1 MCPTNLNNMPNFRTF
16 SGRIAMRGL
25 GGTLIGAAL
34 LCACQ
39 PDAKCAEAD
48 KPQTNAADAAWAE
61 LENSLRAPQ
70 PPIEWQIMQPTD
82 EQIAQF
88 RAQYRQF
95 AETGADKAKDF
106 YTRFPDHTNAMR
118 ARQAEYGL
126 LAAAVLTGATNQR
139 VRLIATADELLK
151 QPGLTPDDKFEIR
164 SSQIQFIALA
174 RDIKDPL
181 EAAAAFEKDVR
192 TLQKEFPNRPEVWQ
206 MLAEIAHQY
215 PPEKARPLL
224 KEIVDGSATDQVK
237 DEARATLK
245 KFDMLGKPLALKFT
259 ALDGREVDLE
269 KLKGKV
275 VLIDFW
281 ATWCRPC
288 VVEVPNVVKTYEKLH
303 TKGFEI
309 IGISFDRQ
317 QDKARLEDFI
327 KENKMTWPQFFDG
340 KFWQNKFAEE
350 FEIHRIPAMWLVD
363 KKGNLRDL
371 NARADLEAKVEKLL
385 AE

>member
-1 MCPTNLNNMPNFRTF
+1 MPTV
-16 SGRIAMRGL
+16 RIYPGQIAIRGL
-25 GGTLIGAAL
+25 GKVLIIAAVL
-34 LCACQ
+34 LAAQ
-39 PDAKCAEAD
+39 HKIICAETD
-48 KPQTNAADAAWAE
+48 KPTTNTADAAWAE
-61 LENSLRAPQ
+61 LEKSLQPPQ
-70 PPIEWQIMQPTD
+70 PPIEWQLIQPTD

-95 AETGADKAKDF
+95 AEAGAEKARDF
-106 YTRFPDHTNAMR
+106 YTRFPDHTNAFK

-139 VRLIATADELLK
+139 ARLIATADELLK

-174 RDIKDPL
+174 RDIKDPID
-181 EAAAAFEKDVR
+181 AATAFEKDVR
-192 TLQKEFPNRPEVWQ
+192 TLQKEFPERPEVWQ
-206 MLAEIAHQY
+206 MLSEVAHQY

-224 KEIVDGSATDQVK
+224 KEIVDGNAPSQVK

-245 KFDMLGKPLALKFT
+245 KFDMVGKPLSLKFT

-269 KLKGKV
+269 KFKGKV

-288 VVEVPNVVKTYEKLH
+288 IVELPNVLKTYEKLH
-303 TKGFEI
+303 SKGLEI
-309 IGISFDRQ
+309 IGISLDRE
-317 QDKARLEDFI
+317 QDKTKLEEFI
-327 KENKMTWPQFFDG
+327 SQNKMTWPQYFDG
-340 KFWQNKFAEE
+340 KFWQNKFAVE
-350 FEIHRIPAMWLVD
+350 FEIHRIPTMWLVD

-371 NARADLEAKVEKLL
+371 NARADLETKVEKLL

>member
-1 MCPTNLNNMPNFRTF
+1 MPIFRI
-16 SGRIAMRGL
+16 SLGPVAKRGVGGMLVAAAMVCGCKSARA
-25 GGTLIGAAL
+25 GAEPEQA
-34 LCACQ
+34 
-39 PDAKCAEAD
+39 
-48 KPQTNAADAAWAE
+48 QTNAADVAWSE

-70 PPIEWQIMQPTD
+70 PPIEWQIVPPTD

-95 AETGADKAKDF
+95 AEASADKAKDF
-106 YTRFPDHTNAMR
+106 YTRFPNHTNAFR

-139 VRLIATADELLK
+139 ARLLAVGDELVK

-164 SSQIQFIALA
+164 STQIQFAALG
-174 RDIKDPL
+174 REIKDPV

-192 TLQKEFPNRPEVWQ
+192 ALQKEFPDRPEVWQ

-224 KEIVDGSATDQVK
+224 KEIVEGGASEQLK

-245 KFDMLGKPLALKFT
+245 KFDMLGKPLRLKFT

-303 TKGFEI
+303 PKGFEI

-317 QDKARLEDFI
+317 QDKARLENFI
-327 KENKMTWPQFFDG
+327 KENKMTWPQYFDG
-340 KFWQNKFAEE
+340 KFWQTKYAEE

-363 KKGNLRDL
+363 KKGNLCDL
-371 NARADLEAKVEKLL
+371 NARVDLEAKVEKLL
-385 AE
+385 AD

>member
-1 MCPTNLNNMPNFRTF
+1 MLTFRIF
-16 SGRIAMRGL
+16 PGRIAMRGL
-25 GGTLIGAAL
+25 GGMLISATAL
-34 LCACQ
+34 CVCQ
-39 PDAKCAEAD
+39 LNATAVEAD
-48 KPQTNAADAAWAE
+48 KPQTNASDAAWAE
-61 LENSLRAPQ
+61 LENALQAPQ
-70 PPIEWQIMQPTD
+70 PPIEWQIIQPTD

-88 RAQYRQF
+88 RAKYRQF
-95 AETGADKAKDF
+95 AEAGADKAKDF
-106 YTRFPDHTNAMR
+106 YTRFPNHTNAFR

-151 QPGLTPDDKFEIR
+151 QPGLSPDDKFEIR

-174 RDIKDPL
+174 RDIKDPI

-192 TLQKEFPNRPEVWQ
+192 TLQKEFPDRAEVWQ
-206 MLAEIAHQY
+206 MLSEIAHQY

-224 KEIVDGSATDQVK
+224 KEIVDGGAPQQVK

-245 KFDMLGKPLALKFT
+245 KFDMLGKPISLKFT
-259 ALDGREVDLE
+259 ALDGREVNLE

-288 VVEVPNVVKTYEKLH
+288 VVEMPNVVKTYEKLH
-303 TKGFEI
+303 PKGFEI

-317 QDKARLEDFI
+317 QDKARLDDFI
-327 KENKMTWPQFFDG
+327 KEYKITWPQYFDG
-340 KFWQNKFAEE
+340 KFWQNKYAVE
-350 FEIHRIPAMWLVD
+350 FEIHRIPTMWLVD

-371 NARADLEAKVEKLL
+371 SARADLEAKVEKLL